1 MTCPE
6 AFSPNVVPANAGT
19 HNPWR
24 SRLQNLRRNTV
35 LESKVLGAAMSAL
48 ALTLGSPRPV
58 RNCALGGDDV

>member
-1 MTCPE
+1 MPE

-48 ALTLGSPRPV
+48 RSRWGPRAP
-58 RNCALGGDDV
+58 CAIAH